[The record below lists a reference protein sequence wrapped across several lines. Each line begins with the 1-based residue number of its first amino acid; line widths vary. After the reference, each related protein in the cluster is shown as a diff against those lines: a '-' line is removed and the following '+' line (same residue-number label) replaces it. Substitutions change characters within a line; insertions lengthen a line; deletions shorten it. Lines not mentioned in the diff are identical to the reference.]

1 MSKQL
6 IVVAVLVS
14 GVVAVS
20 CGQTPAL
27 TFQNNIDPDTET
39 SFGTIPPP
47 DYDGGIGGLPCD
59 VATVIRTRC
68 ASCHRTPPAGNAT
81 MPLTT
86 WAELTAASP
95 SGASYAARSLLR
107 MKDTTSPMPP
117 GAPLP
122 ASEIAAFEAW
132 VNGGAKMGTCSTD
145 AGVPMVT
152 CTANQSWATAN
163 RYLENPEMNPGLA
176 CRSCHLGQ
184 NLNGQNPS
192 LRSKRSAA
200 FYFMGTIYP
209 GQNQKDFCFS
219 YVPAGTTVEII
230 DNAGQV
236 QLTLTP
242 LRVSGNFM
250 SDRLTTTPAWLPYT
264 VKVKRN
270 GMVVS
275 QMTTPQMNGDCN
287 VCHTELGEQ
296 GAPGRVTY

>member
-6 IVVAVLVS
+6 MVVAVLVG
-14 GVVAVS
+14 GVVAVA

-39 SFGTIPPP
+39 SFGTLPPP

-59 VATVIRTRC
+59 VATVVRTRC
-68 ASCHRTPPAGNAT
+68 ASCHRNPPTGNAT

-86 WAELTAASP
+86 WAELTGPSP
-95 SGASYAARSLLR
+95 SGASYASRSLLR
-107 MKDTTSPMPP
+107 MKDATSPMPP

-132 VNGGAKMGTCSTD
+132 VNGGAKMGTCSAD

-152 CTANQSWATAN
+152 CTANQSWASAN

-176 CRSCHLGQ
+176 CRSCHNGQ
-184 NLNGQNPS
+184 NFNGQNPS
-192 LRSKRSAA
+192 LRSKRSLLFTFA
-200 FYFMGTIYP
+200 GTIYP

-230 DNAGQV
+230 DNTGKV

-242 LRVSGNFM
+242 LRVSGNFY

-270 GMVVS
+270 GAVVS
-275 QMTTPQMNGDCN
+275 EMTTPQMNGDCN

-296 GAPGRVTY
+296 GAPGRITY

>member
-6 IVVAVLVS
+6 IVLAVLVG
-14 GVVAVS
+14 GVVAVA

-27 TFQNNIDPDTET
+27 TFQNNIDPATET
-39 SFGTIPPP
+39 SFGTLPPP

-59 VATVIRTRC
+59 VATVVRTRC
-68 ASCHRTPPAGNAT
+68 ASCHRNPPTGNAT

-132 VNGGAKMGTCSTD
+132 VNGGAKMGTCSAD

-176 CRSCHLGQ
+176 CRSCHDGQ
-184 NLNGQNPS
+184 NFKGQNPS
-192 LRSKRSAA
+192 LRSKRSLLFTFA
-200 FYFMGTIYP
+200 GTIYP

-230 DNAGQV
+230 DRTGQV

-242 LRVSGNFM
+242 LRVSGNFF
-250 SDRLTTTPAWLPYT
+250 SDRLTTTPVWLPYT

-270 GMVVS
+270 GAVVS
-275 QMTTPQMNGDCN
+275 EMTTPQMNGDCN

-296 GAPGRVTY
+296 GAPGRITY